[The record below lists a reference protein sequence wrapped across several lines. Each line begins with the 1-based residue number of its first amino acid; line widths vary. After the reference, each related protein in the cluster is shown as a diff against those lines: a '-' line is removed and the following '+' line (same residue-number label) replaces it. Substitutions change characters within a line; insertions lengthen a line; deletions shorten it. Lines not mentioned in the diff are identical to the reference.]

1 MSAQKNLTEERMR
14 IVSQI
19 LLLHHPLLS
28 EPVVV
33 GVCGE
38 CSEEP
43 DGGEDEDCLRPL
55 EEQHQVRRSG
65 VGLHYDFYLFFI
77 TVLGTSTQVSYLF

>member
-33 GVCGE
+33 GVRGE

-43 DGGEDEDCLRPL
+43 DRGEDEDCLSNVVVASSIHPL
-55 EEQHQVRRSG
+55 LSEHV
-65 VGLHYDFYLFFI
+65 F
-77 TVLGTSTQVSYLF
+77 